1 MPACTLVVKVRISEG
16 TAYST
21 PTVGPRDRTAA
32 QRERTNS
39 EGDVCSLPADA
50 HSTAFSLLQPRA
62 PSPFPTR
69 ITSFHFIAAVLAGR
83 RRARIEAKERRVGEA
98 SRRRAGEA
106 SRRRAGEASR
116 MVGGEQARRGEQA
129 SEACGERGASEASG
143 ESSQWA
149 DVMSTA
155 CVSTHVAG
163 APPERPSR
171 AHVQR
176 REARAWAQAT
186 QACSRHVRARWHQCE

>member
-1 MPACTLVVKVRISEG
+1 MRKTWLGNQREIQLGSGGSGPPSGREESETLFSKSGPPAVHPRERGMPACTLVVKVRISEG

-106 SRRRAGEASR
+106 SRWVASRRGEASR
-116 MVGGEQARRGEQA
+116 RARRVA
-129 SEACGERGASEASG
+129 SEARARRVAS
-143 ESSQWA
+143 
-149 DVMSTA
+149 
-155 CVSTHVAG
+155 
-163 APPERPSR
+163 RPSG
-171 AHVQR
+171 Q
-176 REARAWAQAT
+176 T
-186 QACSRHVRARWHQCE
+186 S

>member
-1 MPACTLVVKVRISEG
+1 MDSMNSARCGNPGWEISVKSSGIRVPGSGPPEKRVRRSSQESGPPAVHPRMPDCTLVAKVRISEG
-16 TAYST
+16 KAYST
-21 PTVGPRDRTAA
+21 PTVGPRDRADPLADKHVTG
-32 QRERTNS
+32 ERTNS

-106 SRRRAGEASR
+106 SRWVASRRDEASR
-116 MVGGEQARRGEQA
+116 RARRVA
-129 SEACGERGASEASG
+129 SEARARRVAS
-143 ESSQWA
+143 
-149 DVMSTA
+149 
-155 CVSTHVAG
+155 
-163 APPERPSR
+163 RPSG
-171 AHVQR
+171 Q
-176 REARAWAQAT
+176 T
-186 QACSRHVRARWHQCE
+186 S